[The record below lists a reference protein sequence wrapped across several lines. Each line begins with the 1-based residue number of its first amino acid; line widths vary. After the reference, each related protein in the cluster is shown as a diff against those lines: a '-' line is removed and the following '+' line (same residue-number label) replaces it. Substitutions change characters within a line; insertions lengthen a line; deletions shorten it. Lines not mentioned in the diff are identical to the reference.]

1 MLHRSQRVVFEKKPV
16 EKYSTLV
23 RIYIRKSQEKNLWKK
38 KPGNRNVGTKSQFSE
53 VLGQNVTGNKVL
65 GIFLPIKSL
74 EIRLQKLKS

>member
-1 MLHRSQRVVFEKKPV
+1 
-16 EKYSTLV
+16 LV